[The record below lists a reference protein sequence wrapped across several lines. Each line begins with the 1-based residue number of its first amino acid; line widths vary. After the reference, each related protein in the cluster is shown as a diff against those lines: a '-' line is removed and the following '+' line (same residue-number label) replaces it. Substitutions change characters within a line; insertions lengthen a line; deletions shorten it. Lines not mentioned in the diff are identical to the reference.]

1 MAINPMQRKARNS
14 FLIGFLIPT
23 LILGAVIGIL
33 IYQKD
38 QEQKEQEA
46 NSEKVYM
53 LVNNIESGVPITAA
67 DIKQVKVSTDVNMDK
82 GKVATL
88 DYITE
93 NNIARIN
100 LCKGVILSTDMLTKA
115 DENTEDLKIQ
125 EYNMVLLPTDL
136 AKNDYVDL
144 RIRFANGQDY
154 IIVSKKRVLSSSANT
169 IFLKMTEAEILTMSN
184 AIVESYMAI
193 GSLIYADKYEN
204 AGTQQA
210 ATPTYNVSREVLG
223 LINEN
228 PNITNEARGHLWE
241 RYKTD
246 RRAEIDNILSTVEDK
261 ATSVSEG
268 IEQQVEKQ
276 EAERARYIESLG
288 VGADY

>member
-1 MAINPMQRKARNS
+1 
-14 FLIGFLIPT
+14 
-23 LILGAVIGIL
+23 
-33 IYQKD
+33 
-38 QEQKEQEA
+38 
-46 NSEKVYM
+46 
-53 LVNNIESGVPITAA
+53 
-67 DIKQVKVSTDVNMDK
+67 
-82 GKVATL
+82 
-88 DYITE
+88 
-93 NNIARIN
+93 
-100 LCKGVILSTDMLTKA
+100 
-115 DENTEDLKIQ
+115 
-125 EYNMVLLPTDL
+125 
-136 AKNDYVDL
+136 
-144 RIRFANGQDY
+144 
-154 IIVSKKRVLSSSANT
+154 
-169 IFLKMTEAEILTMSN
+169 MTEAEILTMSN